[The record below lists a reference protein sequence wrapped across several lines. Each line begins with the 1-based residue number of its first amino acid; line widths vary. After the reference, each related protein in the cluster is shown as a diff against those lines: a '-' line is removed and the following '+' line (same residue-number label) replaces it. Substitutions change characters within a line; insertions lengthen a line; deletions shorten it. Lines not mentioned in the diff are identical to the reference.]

1 MTRPD
6 IGRRKSIA
14 SHCRIEHS
22 QRVHSGT
29 SKLLLAAGFVVVGSL
44 AVGLARATHPTT
56 EAAVPVALRAPATDP
71 APPAPEASAEP
82 AASAP
87 APSVTREPRPPSA
100 APHARTARPEARPE
114 LSSGPSS
121 FKRDFQRDADG
132 NIVAVL
138 PVDRLREQIHVT
150 DAPMKACIARSGQR
164 PTGKATI
171 TFTVV
176 ARANKLLIESTGVQ
190 DEETLAA
197 YPALLDCM
205 HQTAHAIVLDSYQ
218 VAELGTDIYVRRHV
232 RLENGELVDNSI
244 WNFSYI
250 PR

>member
-1 MTRPD
+1 
-6 IGRRKSIA
+6 
-14 SHCRIEHS
+14 
-22 QRVHSGT
+22 VHSGT

-44 AVGLARATHPTT
+44 AVGLVRATHRAT
-56 EAAVPVALRAPATDP
+56 EAAASGSSRASAAASPAPAP
-71 APPAPEASAEP
+71 AAIVEP
-82 AASAP
+82 AASAA
-87 APSVTREPRPPSA
+87 APSAKREPRPLA
-100 APHARTARPEARPE
+100 AGPHARTAKPEARPE
-114 LSSGPSS
+114 VSPGPSS
-121 FKRDFQRDADG
+121 FKRDFERDADG

-150 DAPMKACIARSGQR
+150 DAPMRACIERSGQR

-176 ARANKLLIESTGVQ
+176 ARAHKLLIETTGVQ